1 MWQSASRSR
10 DQSLLEK
17 CLRCD
22 FLTGA
27 IGALKRFKID
37 CARLY
42 RGRINSAGAIFT
54 ISATLREFLQH
65 VPDFRS
71 DAVPC
76 AGILPLRTSPRGLPT
91 LAATADSFRVFAR
104 CF

>member
-10 DQSLLEK
+10 DQSLLKK
-17 CLRCD
+17 CLRRD
-22 FLTGA
+22 LLTRAVGA
-27 IGALKRFKID
+27 IKRFKID

-42 RGRINSAGAIFT
+42 CGRIDSAGAIFT
-54 ISATLREFLQH
+54 ISAALREFLQH
-65 VPDFRS
+65 VPNFRS
-71 DAVPC
+71 DAVPR
-76 AGILPLRTSPRGLPT
+76 AGILPLLASPRGLPT